1 MGAKNAQRTAKDH
14 HYSFLPFLPTG
25 LLAPASNASLKGRQV
40 AYFFLLF
47 ATHYSLLITHFPA
60 SLLPQNTSWCVCL
73 ITPMTNTLWILPM
86 FSIWLSLF
94 TWKS

>member
-47 ATHYSLLITHFPA
+47 ATHYSPLITHCLMLIAYCSSSLTSPLPCFLRTPA
-60 SLLPQNTSWCVCL
+60 GA
-73 ITPMTNTLWILPM
+73 
-86 FSIWLSLF
+86 FA
-94 TWKS
+94 